1 MQIGWIFKLKTGWD
15 SEKESR
21 PVCVFG
27 AKERIEQCDLMQ
39 KNSADVS
46 AICGKSKGITQEQLS
61 IMLNVS
67 ANHLAKVETG
77 SRCCSIEL
85 LQDLSS
91 CLNVRT
97 DYLLNGDAPHNN
109 HLRERLT
116 FLAQELEK
124 ITADLPVWG

>member
-1 MQIGWIFKLKTGWD
+1 M
-15 SEKESR
+15 R
-21 PVCVFG
+21 PV
-27 AKERIEQCDLMQ
+27 
-39 KNSADVS
+39 KNVENLIWLRCKLRHIDFF
-46 AICGKSKGITQEQLS
+46 
-61 IMLNVS
+61 
-67 ANHLAKVETG
+67 ETG

-85 LQDLSS
+85 LQDLSF

>member
-1 MQIGWIFKLKTGWD
+1 M
-15 SEKESR
+15 R
-21 PVCVFG
+21 PVKNVENLIWLRCKLRHIDVF
-27 AKERIEQCDLMQ
+27 ETR
-39 KNSADVS
+39 
-46 AICGKSKGITQEQLS
+46 ITQEQLS

>member
-1 MQIGWIFKLKTGWD
+1 M
-15 SEKESR
+15 R
-21 PVCVFG
+21 PVKNIENLIWLRCKLRHSDVF
-27 AKERIEQCDLMQ
+27 
-39 KNSADVS
+39 
-46 AICGKSKGITQEQLS
+46 
-61 IMLNVS
+61 
-67 ANHLAKVETG
+67 ETG

-85 LQDLSS
+85 LQDISF

>member
-1 MQIGWIFKLKTGWD
+1 M
-15 SEKESR
+15 R
-21 PVCVFG
+21 PV
-27 AKERIEQCDLMQ
+27 
-39 KNSADVS
+39 KN
-46 AICGKSKGITQEQLS
+46 
-61 IMLNVS
+61 
-67 ANHLAKVETG
+67 VENLIWLRCKLRHIDAFETR

-91 CLNVRT
+91 CLNVRM